1 MPLLPHEC
9 GSAGHSVA
17 ESQTVEILRDP
28 SPTGYSST
36 TTVSVPDAIM
46 QPAGL
51 SAASLSLERLFG

>member
-1 MPLLPHEC
+1 
-9 GSAGHSVA
+9 VA

-46 QPAGL
+46 QPAGF
-51 SAASLSLERLFG
+51 SAAPLSLERLLG